1 MALREVRGGP
11 ACSLQEEGRLEARC
25 RAEPSSLKHQVVR
38 HALQSGAF
46 FLALGLLWE
55 GSVRVFE
62 IRSYLLPPLS
72 AIVRELVSS
81 RALLFRHLFITLEE
95 VLLGFV
101 LAVLGGALMAVAVF
115 FIPIAKRTI
124 YPLLIGLQSIPKV
137 GLAPLI
143 VVWFGYGV
151 TSKVVMSFLF
161 AFFPIVISALG
172 GLAGTPSHLVEHFRA
187 LGAPPWITF
196 WKLRV
201 PSALPSFV
209 DGCKVAMPLAVI
221 GAVVGEFVGSNEGLG
236 NLILLSTSS
245 SRGSLT
251 FAALAAVTALSLGL
265 FAIVAGLGKWVW
277 WRAQ

>member
-1 MALREVRGGP
+1 MTSASSASQPTLARSV
-11 ACSLQEEGRLEARC
+11 AEGAVFFAVLGVIWEA
-25 RAEPSSLKHQVVR
+25 
-38 HALQSGAF
+38 
-46 FLALGLLWE
+46 
-55 GSVRVFE
+55 SVRIFE
-62 IRSYLLPPLS
+62 IRSYLLPSLS
-72 AIVRELVSS
+72 AVVKEVVGS
-81 RALLFRHLFITLEE
+81 RSLLFEHTLVTLEE
-95 VLLGFV
+95 VVLGF
-101 LAVLGGALMAVAVF
+101 LMAIVGGVVMAAAVF
-115 FIPIAKRTI
+115 FIPIAKRTL

-161 AFFPIVISALG
+161 AFFPIVIATLG
-172 GLAGTPSHLVEHFRA
+172 GLAGTPAHLVEHFRA
-187 LGAPPWITF
+187 LGASPWTTL

-236 NLILLSTSS
+236 NLILLATSS

-251 FAALAAVTALSLGL
+251 FAALGAVTVLSLGL
-265 FAIVAGLGKWVW
+265 FGIIAGLGRWVW